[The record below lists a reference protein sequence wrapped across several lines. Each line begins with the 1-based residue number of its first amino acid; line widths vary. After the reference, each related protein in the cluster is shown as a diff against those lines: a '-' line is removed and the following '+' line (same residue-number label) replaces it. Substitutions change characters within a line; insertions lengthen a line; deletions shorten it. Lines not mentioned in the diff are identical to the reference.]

1 MAAQDEARLRG
12 LPPLVMDPVLLNQLK
27 RMQDFYKPQQP
38 QLQQQQQQQT
48 NGEEQQQQGA
58 DGAASSSASSSS
70 SSSGPSSTASGGHQ
84 YASRAALIAAASE
97 VHFRPVGRS
106 GRHGQGHHGHSRV
119 TVHPG
124 MEQDLRRLLATLEP
138 DPRTFEIRREL
149 QAETQRIVQGAW
161 GAQRCQVRLFGSS
174 VNTLCETNSDVDMC
188 LDILPDPEAETEEAR
203 AIDKPAIVEKLAALL
218 SPIMHDILPLPKAR
232 VPIVKFTAPAKF
244 GGLRCDIGI
253 NNLLACRNSEL
264 IRDYMAIDARARDMC
279 LIIKHFAKRRQINDT
294 YRGTLSSYCYVLMVI
309 HYLQSA
315 CHVNPPILPC
325 LQSIERNK
333 DTDKPVLIDGFD
345 CWYNTDVE
353 RFKGFGQANTQT
365 LGELLV
371 STEYNS
377 NARERRHCSN
387 SRVADPGLFPLLVCS
402 DRLLPPLFARV

>member
-1 MAAQDEARLRG
+1 MKHG
-12 LPPLVMDPVLLNQLK
+12 H
-27 RMQDFYKPQQP
+27 
-38 QLQQQQQQQT
+38 
-48 NGEEQQQQGA
+48 GH
-58 DGAASSSASSSS
+58 
-70 SSSGPSSTASGGHQ
+70 GGHGSHRC
-84 YASRAALIAAASE
+84 A
-97 VHFRPVGRS
+97 VP
-106 GRHGQGHHGHSRV
+106 
-119 TVHPG
+119 PG

-138 DPRTFEIRREL
+138 DPRTFELRREL

-161 GAQRCQVRLFGSS
+161 GTARYKVRLFGSS
-174 VNTLCETNSDVDMC
+174 VNTLCETASDVDMC
-188 LDILPDPEAETEEAR
+188 LDILPDPDPDLEPEQQV
-203 AIDKPAIVEKLAALL
+203 IDKPAVVEKLAELL
-218 SPIMHDILPLPKAR
+218 ASTMHDILPLPKAR

-333 DTDKPVLIDGFD
+333 DTDKPLLIDGFD
-345 CWYNTDVE
+345 CWYNTNID

-371 STEYNS
+371 GNTTQHINS
-377 NARERRHCSN
+377 A
-387 SRVADPGLFPLLVCS
+387 
-402 DRLLPPLFARV
+402 